1 MNGLMQDYPLT
12 VHTLFRRGESNF
24 GHKRITSVSA
34 GHEAVTTYADWADD
48 VRRLAGALDRLNIP
62 RSARVGSFSWNSIR
76 HLNLY
81 FAVPAS
87 GRVLHC
93 INIRLFPEQ
102 ISFVI
107 NHAGDEVIFVD
118 ESLLPT
124 LIPVLPSCPTVKQ
137 VVVMRDSGGAA
148 DNDSDM
154 RGIAV
159 HDFDDLVRTSNPVE
173 FEPVDEWSAAMMCYT
188 SGTTGD
194 PKGVV
199 YSHRSVFLHS
209 MAASAVDTLGIGEA
223 DRILP
228 LVPMFHANAW
238 GIPHAAIAA
247 GAELVLPGSDLSG
260 PTVAD
265 LIVRHRITMTA
276 GVPTIW
282 ISALPHLEGRDVT
295 SLRLIACGG
304 AAVPAALSE
313 DYRTRIGLPIQQAWG
328 MTETSPLAAVGKL
341 DADHAELSDGE
352 RAKLRTGVGR
362 PVLGV
367 EARLVRPGTLDAVAH
382 DGVATGELQVRGPWI
397 ASAYYGVEQEESPLT
412 DDGWLRTGD
421 VATMDER
428 GWVRLVDRTKDLI
441 KSGGEWISPADLE
454 NELMNHPAVAEAA
467 VVGVPHPRW
476 SERPLACVV
485 RVPGQDVGEAELL
498 SHLSTE
504 FARWQ
509 LPDRIVF
516 VESIPRTSVGKF
528 AKREMRELHRAAYAD
543 EQ

>member
-48 VRRLAGALDRLNIP
+48 VRRLAGALDRLGIP

-238 GIPHAAIAA
+238 
-247 GAELVLPGSDLSG
+247 EF
-260 PTVAD
+260 
-265 LIVRHRITMTA
+265 
-276 GVPTIW
+276 
-282 ISALPHLEGRDVT
+282 
-295 SLRLIACGG
+295 
-304 AAVPAALSE
+304 
-313 DYRTRIGLPIQQAWG
+313 RTRPLPRERNSCSRGL
-328 MTETSPLAAVGKL
+328 TSPA
-341 DADHAELSDGE
+341 
-352 RAKLRTGVGR
+352 
-362 PVLGV
+362 P
-367 EARLVRPGTLDAVAH
+367 P
-382 DGVATGELQVRGPWI
+382 
-397 ASAYYGVEQEESPLT
+397 SP
-412 DDGWLRTGD
+412 
-421 VATMDER
+421 
-428 GWVRLVDRTKDLI
+428 I
-441 KSGGEWISPADLE
+441 
-454 NELMNHPAVAEAA
+454 
-467 VVGVPHPRW
+467 
-476 SERPLACVV
+476 
-485 RVPGQDVGEAELL
+485 
-498 SHLSTE
+498 
-504 FARWQ
+504 
-509 LPDRIVF
+509 
-516 VESIPRTSVGKF
+516 
-528 AKREMRELHRAAYAD
+528 
-543 EQ
+543 

>member
-12 VHTLFRRGESNF
+12 VNTLFRRGEGSF
-24 GHKRITSVSA
+24 GHKHITSVSA

-48 VRRLAGALDRLNIP
+48 VRRLAGALDRLGIP
-62 RSARVGSFSWNSIR
+62 RSARVGSFAWNSIQ

-124 LIPVLPSCPTVKQ
+124 LIPVLHSCPTVKQ
-137 VVVMRDSGGAA
+137 VVVMRDSRGAA
-148 DNDSDM
+148 DSVSDM
-154 RGIAV
+154 TGIAV

-209 MAASAVDTLGIGEA
+209 MAASNVDTLGVGEA

-238 GIPHAAIAA
+238 GIPHAAIAQ

-265 LIVRHRITMTA
+265 LIVRHRVTMTA

-341 DADHAELSDGE
+341 DADHTELSDGE

-397 ASAYYGVEQEESPLT
+397 ASNYYGVAQEESPLT
-412 DDGWLRTGD
+412 EDGWLRSGD

-428 GWVRLVDRTKDLI
+428 GWIRLVDRTKDLI

-516 VESIPRTSVGKF
+516 VDSIPKTSVGKF

-543 EQ
+543 VQ